1 MHLKILYQ
9 DILIYIM
16 KAIQQRA
23 WRSLLPRWSPVAA
36 FSALCLALGAVA
48 PGLTFAQTRTIELRD
63 VGLTLPAE
71 AVIEATRQATVATQ
85 VAGRIIDVKV
95 EAGRRV
101 KAGQLLMRIDARE
114 AAENVVAAKAQLA
127 QAEANFA
134 RTQNLFKQRFVS
146 QAALDQAEATLK
158 SARAQAAA
166 AGAGASHATVT
177 APISGIVAVRH
188 AELGELASLGKAL
201 VTIYDPKGL
210 RAIASI
216 PQYRLK
222 DAQKATRARIEFP
235 ESQRWLDGTRLEI
248 LPTIDAQ
255 SHTATAR
262 VYLPDDPEQLKG
274 LVPGMAARVHFI
286 AGQAQKLT
294 VPTQAVLRRGEIS
307 AVYVMGKPG
316 NDKAVLRQVR
326 LGEAVADG
334 EIEILSGLAAGETV
348 SLDPVKTGIELK
360 QAPPAK

>member
-1 MHLKILYQ
+1 MHLNILYQ
-9 DILIYIM
+9 DILIYLM
-16 KAIQQRA
+16 KTIQQRE
-23 WRSLLPRWSPVAA
+23 WRRLSPGVLFVAA
-36 FSALCLALGAVA
+36 LAIALPAA
-48 PGLTFAQTRTIELRD
+48 AQTTAAQTTATRTIELRD

-71 AVIEATRQATVATQ
+71 AVIEATKQATVATQ
-85 VAGRIIDVKV
+85 VSGRIVEVKV
-95 EAGRRV
+95 EAGQRV
-101 KAGQLLMRIDARE
+101 QAGQVLMRIDARE
-114 AAENVVAAKAQLA
+114 AVENVAAAKAQLA
-127 QAEANFA
+127 QAEANFS
-134 RTQNLFKQRFVS
+134 RTQNLFKQKFVS

-158 SARAQAAA
+158 SARAQATA

-201 VTIYDPKGL
+201 VTVYDPKGL

-235 ESQRWLDGTRLEI
+235 ESQRWLDGIRLEI

-262 VYLPDDPEQLKG
+262 IYLPDDPEQLKG

-294 VPTQAVLRRGEIS
+294 VPAQAVLRRGEIS
-307 AVYVMGKPG
+307 AVYVVGGDKPR
-316 NDKAVLRQVR
+316 LRQVR
-326 LGEAVADG
+326 LGEPVADG

-360 QAPPAK
+360 QK

>member
-1 MHLKILYQ
+1 MITIL
-9 DILIYIM
+9 L
-16 KAIQQRA
+16 RA
-23 WRSLLPRWSPVAA
+23 WRRLSSGFLLIAALTLALPVAA
-36 FSALCLALGAVA
+36 QTA
-48 PGLTFAQTRTIELRD
+48 TRTIELRD

-71 AVIEATRQATVATQ
+71 AVIEATQQATVATQ
-85 VAGRIIDVKV
+85 VAGRIIEVKV
-95 EAGRRV
+95 EVGQRV

-114 AAENVVAAKAQLA
+114 AAENVAAAKAQLV
-127 QAEANFA
+127 QAEANFQ
-134 RTQNLFKQRFVS
+134 RTQSLFKQKFVS
-146 QAALDQAEATLK
+146 QAALDQADATLK

-177 APISGIVAVRH
+177 APISGIVAARH

-201 VTIYDPKGL
+201 VTIYDPKDL

-235 ESQRWLDGTRLEI
+235 ESQRWLEGTRLEI

-262 VYLPDDPEQLKG
+262 VYLPEDPEQLKG
-274 LVPGMAARVHFI
+274 LVPGMAARVHFV

-307 AVYVMGKPG
+307 AVYVVGKQG
-316 NDKAVLRQVR
+316 NDRPVLRQVR
-326 LGEAVADG
+326 LGEPVADG
-334 EIEILSGLAAGETV
+334 EIEVLSGLAAGETV

-360 QAPPAK
+360 QAAPAK